1 MRRDIYG
8 LAAFNRGDA
17 EPVNDLLLELSNLL
31 SRLTQGDGMA
41 LFPMQAIEW
50 GNWSY
55 LLLALLVA
63 VEGPIATLV
72 GAAAAAT
79 GALHLPWVFVAASV
93 GNLSA
98 DALWYGLGRSGRMEN
113 AVRYGRWIG
122 LQEEQIH
129 RLEAGVRQNATRIL
143 LVAKLTAGLVIPAL
157 IAAGLVR
164 APWRRWFLPVFAG
177 EMIWTGVLVLG
188 GYYATAYLV
197 QIERGVTYAVAG
209 GSLLVLLFLGYKA
222 RGLWKNRKH
231 SVVPPGDTEQPAQ
244 PKRGKS
250 V

>member
-17 EPVNDLLLELSNLL
+17 EPVSDLLPELNRLFALL
-31 SRLTQGDGMA
+31 WQGDW
-41 LFPMQAIEW
+41 LHQFQSPLHEW
-50 GNWSY
+50 GAWSY

-72 GAAAAAT
+72 GAAAAT